1 MPVRTSGREEVLSTV
16 PGGAGLVVA
25 TPGAEPI
32 ADGGYGVVL
41 LLDSWALL
49 TRADLRAGEEALRRW
64 LAAAALA
71 RPATAG
77 GRVVVVADGALAPVQ
92 ALLRWDAAWF
102 AARELAERRELGFP
116 PAVRMAS
123 VTGPADA
130 VADLLAAAR
139 LPEAA
144 EVLGPVPADGE
155 KERMLVRVPRARAA
169 ALAEALHTA
178 AGTRTLRKAA
188 DPVRVQID
196 PLLLF

>member
-1 MPVRTSGREEVLSTV
+1 
-16 PGGAGLVVA
+16 
-25 TPGAEPI
+25 
-32 ADGGYGVVL
+32 
-41 LLDSWALL
+41 
-49 TRADLRAGEEALRRW
+49 
-64 LAAAALA
+64 ALA

-77 GRVVVVADGALAPVQ
+77 GRVVVVAVGALAPVQ

-123 VTGPADA
+123 VTGPPDA

-169 ALAEALHTA
+169 ALAGALHAA
-178 AGTRTLRKAA
+178 AGVRTLRKAA

-196 PLLLF
+196 PLSLF